1 MISARDSTFREVKV
15 HKSDK
20 SNVTR
25 HNKAPSESFKP
36 EIMPIKKSIGYM
48 TLFWKKIY
56 LVIE

>member
-36 EIMPIKKSIGYM
+36 EIMPIKKVSGI
-48 TLFWKKIY
+48 
-56 LVIE
+56 